1 MMNLERIILI
11 DDNRVDNLVNQRMLA
26 SCGFKTQILIF
37 ENPREAFKWFCSDE
51 GSNHEKARNSLVLLD
66 INMPDL
72 NGFDLLD
79 KLENEHPSGFPDY
92 LILMLTSSSDIA
104 DQVRASNFSRVLGY
118 FHKPLNPTKIN
129 NSLLPLVGTLF
140 GKAS

>member
-1 MMNLERIILI
+1 MNLKRIILI
-11 DDNRVDNLVNQRMLA
+11 DDNRVDNLVNRKMLA
-26 SCGFKTQILIF
+26 ACGFSSPILIF
-37 ENPREAFKWFCSDE
+37 DNPREAFQWFCSPE
-51 GSNHEKARNSLVLLD
+51 GSNQDDARSTLVLLD

-72 NGFDLLD
+72 SGFDLLS
-79 KLENEHPSGFPDY
+79 KLEKEHPIGFPDY

-104 DQVRASNFSRVLGY
+104 DQIRASNYSRVMGY

-129 NSLLPLVGTLF
+129 QSLLPLLGSLF